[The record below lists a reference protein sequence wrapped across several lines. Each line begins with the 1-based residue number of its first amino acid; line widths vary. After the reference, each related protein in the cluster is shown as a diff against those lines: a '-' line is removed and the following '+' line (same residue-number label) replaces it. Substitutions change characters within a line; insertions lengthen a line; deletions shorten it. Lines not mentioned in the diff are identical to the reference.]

1 MRALVFLALAALLA
15 GCSTDREDQVF
26 FEQGWIKP
34 EEGANRRMYGLRP
47 PPTPKKAAESAEPA
61 TR

>member
-1 MRALVFLALAALLA
+1 MRPLAALALALLLA

-34 EEGANRRMYGLRP
+34 EQGANRRMYGPRVRVAP
-47 PPTPKKAAESAEPA
+47 ESLGQPDG